1 MDSLSELERQVL
13 ELRIE
18 DGYTINETVEELKIT
33 STIFKKI
40 VKKLEELGLYDEEL
54 LKKAK
59 RRRKSRE
66 RYEKT
71 KGKKVLGLSE
81 EEEKFRQLCI
91 SFMCEKY
98 FNYNI
103 TKQMNP
109 ILVTKLK
116 KLNSYASYEVI
127 YRTMQTQEAKLNYI
141 HSNKNF
147 NSENQEMS
155 YLLAVVKN
163 NLIEINKKLN
173 INNAINDAKLKATNM
188 NEDIIEMLSQNI
200 ETKPTTKRDLS
211 EFID

>member
-1 MDSLSELERQVL
+1 
-13 ELRIE
+13 
-18 DGYTINETVEELKIT
+18 
-33 STIFKKI
+33 
-40 VKKLEELGLYDEEL
+40 
-54 LKKAK
+54 
-59 RRRKSRE
+59 
-66 RYEKT
+66 
-71 KGKKVLGLSE
+71 
-81 EEEKFRQLCI
+81 
-91 SFMCEKY
+91 MCEKY

-155 YLLAVVKN
+155 YLLAVIKN
-163 NLIEINKKLN
+163 NLVEINKKLN

>member
-1 MDSLSELERQVL
+1 
-13 ELRIE
+13 
-18 DGYTINETVEELKIT
+18 
-33 STIFKKI
+33 
-40 VKKLEELGLYDEEL
+40 
-54 LKKAK
+54 
-59 RRRKSRE
+59 
-66 RYEKT
+66 
-71 KGKKVLGLSE
+71 
-81 EEEKFRQLCI
+81 
-91 SFMCEKY
+91 
-98 FNYNI
+98 
-103 TKQMNP
+103 MNP

>member
-33 STIFKKI
+33 ATIFKKI

-66 RYEKT
+66 RYKKT

-81 EEEKFRQLCI
+81 EEEKFRKLCI

-155 YLLAVVKN
+155 YLLAVIKN
-163 NLIEINKKLN
+163 NLVEINKKLN